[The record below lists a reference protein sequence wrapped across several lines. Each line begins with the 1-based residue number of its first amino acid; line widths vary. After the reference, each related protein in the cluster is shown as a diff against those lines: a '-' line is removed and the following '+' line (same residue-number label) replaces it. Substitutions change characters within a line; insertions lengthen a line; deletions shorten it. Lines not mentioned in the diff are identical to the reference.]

1 MKKYIYIPSF
11 DTGCSQAAGKKNY
24 RLSDGTP
31 WRFWSE
37 EFPEY
42 YRHKAFLVT
51 AGHSYKNFD
60 HHKIYEFGDD
70 VLRFGDSGG
79 FQIASGVI
87 KYEMKFVDTIF
98 RWLENNSNIAIN
110 LDIPPRMKY
119 EGKFQECLDI
129 SKANFKYF
137 ADNQT
142 GKTDFLNVL
151 HGSTYDAYQ
160 YWYDNVCGMPFKGWA
175 IGGAIGKLS
184 SLMDA
189 IVLLA
194 EKGELK
200 NPNNK
205 WLHILGAS
213 SVSDFIIL
221 AQIQK
226 SLFEID
232 SNITLTT
239 DSSSPSRSTAFGI
252 YYTGFSIKDMKF
264 QYIRLPRLRGDER
277 ITEYLNLGHID
288 KLPEIFEFDKK
299 INDTF
304 KLRDFLEFTTEH
316 YSWMV
321 VHNLIVFL
329 DCYRQCNEFIYS
341 DYGLLEQMVS
351 TDMYKLLKGIDE
363 ILKSSKPYATYTKFK
378 PLFDK
383 MSRILPK
390 DNISMDNTNEFF

>member
-11 DTGCSQAAGKKNY
+11 DTGCSHAAGKKNY
-24 RLSDGTP
+24 RLKDGTP
-31 WRFWSE
+31 WRFWSD

-42 YRHKAFLVT
+42 YRHKAFLMT

-60 HHKIYEFGDD
+60 HHKIYGFGDD
-70 VLRFGDSGG
+70 VLKFGDSGG
-79 FQIASGVI
+79 FQIASGAI
-87 KYEMKFVDTIF
+87 KYEMQFVDKIF
-98 RWLENNSNIAIN
+98 QWLENNSNIAIN

-129 SKANFKYF
+129 SKINFKYF

-151 HGSTYDAYQ
+151 HGGTYDSYE
-160 YWYDNVCGMPFKGWA
+160 YWYKNVSNMPFQGWA

-189 IVLLA
+189 IVVLA
-194 EKGELK
+194 QNGELK

-252 YYTGFSIKDMKF
+252 YYTGLYRNIFDATMVQSNLLNFYLYAVLYEDNIEWSNKNTKYF
-264 QYIRLPRLRGDER
+264 GNGGRCKKLP
-277 ITEYLNLGHID
+277 IAVKSNVID
-288 KLPEIFEFDKK
+288 KFYNKYGNYFSRY
-299 INDTF
+299 N
-304 KLRDFLEFTTEH
+304 FTTHDE
-316 YSWMV
+316 V
-321 VHNLIVFL
+321 
-329 DCYRQCNEFIYS
+329 C
-341 DYGLLEQMVS
+341 DY
-351 TDMYKLLKGIDE
+351 LKIAN
-363 ILKSSKPYATYTKFK
+363 IL
-378 PLFDK
+378 
-383 MSRILPK
+383 
-390 DNISMDNTNEFF
+390 